1 MSMHICIYEDSGC
14 NNLLPMAYV
23 RPVYDLFCG
32 MVSIQEKLIRNFPQA
47 SLTLHTRSVLEKVV
61 RDRYPDC
68 LVNEFPKGL
77 EEIVFINGRTLLN
90 SKTVLHK
97 LGKNQSFTIND
108 KVVAARLSGAELATV
123 IETVQNGMT
132 IDLDE
137 TAIEKQEIDGVLV
150 EYIWDL
156 IQANSDQI
164 RSDFAFATQER
175 GSSVNDNGTVIH
187 NQNVFIDK
195 TAKIMPQV
203 VVDGSNGPVFIDRDV
218 LIQPHVYIQGPV
230 YIGPSVLI
238 KAGAQIYSGSSIA
251 EGCKIGGEV
260 NNSIILPWSN
270 KAHGGYLGS
279 SYVGSW
285 VNIGAGTNNSNL
297 KNNYSVVKVTVNGE
311 VIDTGLQFM
320 GLIMGDHSK
329 CGINTTFNT
338 GTNVGINCNL
348 YGSAMHDK
356 HISSFT
362 WGSAVDGYTT
372 YNLDKALAVN
382 KTVMSRRQHKLSKF
396 DEELLRNVFQ
406 LTTG

>member
-1 MSMHICIYEDSGC
+1 MYICIYEDSGY
-14 NNLLPMAYV
+14 NNLLPMTYM

-32 MVSIQEKLIRNFPQA
+32 MASLQEKLVRSFPQA
-47 SLTLHTRSVLEKVV
+47 SITLHTRSVLENVV
-61 RDRYPDC
+61 RNRYPDC
-68 LVNEFPKGL
+68 LVNNFPADLK
-77 EEIVFINGRTLLN
+77 EIMFINGRTLLN
-90 SKTVLHK
+90 SETVLNK
-97 LGKNQSFTIND
+97 LGKDQSFTIND
-108 KVVAARLSGAELATV
+108 KIVAARLSGDQLTSTIKE
-123 IETVQNGMT
+123 VQNGT
-132 IDLDE
+132 TFNLDE
-137 TAIEKQEIDGVLV
+137 TVIEKQEIDGVLV

-156 IQANSDQI
+156 IQANGDQI
-164 RSDFAFATQER
+164 RSDFTFATQGKRE
-175 GSSVNDNGTVIH
+175 SIIDDGTVIH

-203 VVDGSNGPVFIDRDV
+203 VIDGSNGPVFIDRNAV
-218 LIQPHVYIQGPV
+218 IQPHVYIQGPA

-270 KAHGGYLGS
+270 KAHNGYLGS

-297 KNNYSVVKVTVNGE
+297 KNNYGAVKVTVDGK
-311 VIDTGLQFM
+311 VIDTGLQFI
-320 GLIMGDHSK
+320 GLIIGDHSK

-348 YGSAMHDK
+348 YGSAMHEK
-356 HISSFT
+356 YIPSFT
-362 WGSAVDGYTT
+362 WGSVSDGYTT
-372 YNLDKALAVN
+372 YKLDKALAVN
-382 KTVMSRRQHKLSKF
+382 KTVMSRRKQNLSKY

-406 LTTG
+406 LTIG

>member
-14 NNLLPMAYV
+14 NNLLPMTYV

-32 MVSIQEKLIRNFPQA
+32 MVSLQEKLIRNFPQA
-47 SLTLHTRSVLEKVV
+47 SITLHTRSVLEKVV

-68 LVNEFPKGL
+68 LVNEFPAGL
-77 EEIVFINGRTLLN
+77 EEILFINGRSLLN
-90 SKTVLHK
+90 SKTELNK
-97 LGKNQSFTIND
+97 LGKNQSFIIND
-108 KVVAARLSGAELATV
+108 TVVAARLSGAELTIP
-123 IETVQNGMT
+123 IETVQNGIT

-137 TAIEKQEIDGVLV
+137 TAIERQKVDGILV

-156 IQANSDQI
+156 IQANGDQI
-164 RSDFAFATQER
+164 RSDFTFAIQGR
-175 GSSVNDNGTVIH
+175 GDAVIDDGTIINDE
-187 NQNVFIDK
+187 NVFIDK
-195 TAKIMPQV
+195 TAKIMPHV

-218 LIQPHVYIQGPV
+218 VIQPHVYVQGPV

-338 GTNVGINCNL
+338 GTSVGINCNL
-348 YGSAMHDK
+348 FGSAMHQKD
-356 HISSFT
+356 IPSFT
-362 WGSAVDGYTT
+362 WGGVTDGYTT
-372 YNLDKALAVN
+372 YNLDKALSVN
-382 KTVMSRRQHKLSKF
+382 KIVMSRRKKSHTKN
-396 DEELLRNVFQ
+396 DEELLRNIFQ

>member
-1 MSMHICIYEDSGC
+1 MTMHICIYEDSGY

-32 MVSIQEKLIRNFPQA
+32 MVSLQEKLVRNFPQA
-47 SLTLHTRSVLEKVV
+47 SITLHTRSVLEKVV
-61 RDRYPDC
+61 RDSYPDC
-68 LVNEFPKGL
+68 LVNEFPAGL
-77 EEIVFINGRTLLN
+77 EEILFINGRTLLN
-90 SKTVLHK
+90 SETELNK
-97 LGKNQSFTIND
+97 LGKNQSLIIND
-108 KVVAARLSGAELATV
+108 TVVAARLSGAELAMV
-123 IETVQNGMT
+123 IETVQNGMK

-137 TAIEKQEIDGVLV
+137 TAIKRQKVDGILV

-156 IQANSDQI
+156 IQANGDQI
-164 RSDFAFATQER
+164 RLDFTFGTQIR
-175 GSSVNDNGTVIH
+175 RDSVIDNGTII
-187 NQNVFIDK
+187 NDENVFIDE

-203 VVDGSNGPVFIDRDV
+203 VVDGSNGPVFIDRNV
-218 LIQPHVYIQGPV
+218 VIQPHVYIQGPV

-238 KAGAQIYSGSSIA
+238 KSGTQIYSGSSIA
-251 EGCKIGGEV
+251 KGCKIGGEV

-297 KNNYSVVKVTVNGE
+297 KNNYGAVKVTVNGE
-311 VIDTGLQFM
+311 VIDTGSQFM

-338 GTNVGINCNL
+338 GTNVGINFNL
-348 YGSAMHDK
+348 YGSAMHEK
-356 HISSFT
+356 HIPSFT
-362 WGSAVDGYTT
+362 WGRVADGYTT
-372 YNLDKALAVN
+372 YELNKALAVN
-382 KTVMSRRQHKLSKF
+382 KTVMSRRKQNLSKY

-406 LTTG
+406 LITS

>member
-1 MSMHICIYEDSGC
+1 MHICIYEDSGC

-68 LVNEFPKGL
+68 LVNEFPAGL

-90 SKTVLHK
+90 SETVLHK

-164 RSDFAFATQER
+164 RSDFAFATQGR

-338 GTNVGINCNL
+338 GTTVGINCNL
-348 YGSAMHDK
+348 YGSTIHKK

-362 WGSAVDGYTT
+362 WGSAVDDYTT
-372 YNLDKALAVN
+372 YKLDKALAVN
-382 KTVMSRRQHKLSKF
+382 NTVMSRRQHNLSKY
-396 DEELLRNVFQ
+396 EKELLENIFQ

>member
-1 MSMHICIYEDSGC
+1 MHICIYEDSGC
-14 NNLLPMAYV
+14 NNLLPMTYV

-32 MVSIQEKLIRNFPQA
+32 MVSLQEKLIRNFPQA
-47 SLTLHTRSVLEKVV
+47 SITLHTRSVLEKVV

-68 LVNEFPKGL
+68 LVNEFPAGL
-77 EEIVFINGRTLLN
+77 EEILFINGRSLLN
-90 SKTVLHK
+90 SETELNK
-97 LGKNQSFTIND
+97 LGKNQSFIIND
-108 KVVAARLSGAELATV
+108 TVVAARLSGAELTIS
-123 IETVQNGMT
+123 IETVQNGIT

-137 TAIEKQEIDGVLV
+137 TAIERQKVDGILV

-156 IQANSDQI
+156 IQANGDQI
-164 RSDFAFATQER
+164 KSDFTFAIQGR
-175 GSSVNDNGTVIH
+175 GDAVIDDGTIINDE
-187 NQNVFIDK
+187 NVFIDK
-195 TAKIMPQV
+195 TAKIMPHV

-218 LIQPHVYIQGPV
+218 VIQPHVYVQGPV

-297 KNNYSVVKVTVNGE
+297 KNNYGAVKVTVDGE
-311 VIDTGLQFM
+311 AIDTGLQFM

-338 GTNVGINCNL
+338 GTSIGINCNL
-348 YGSAMHDK
+348 YGSVIHEK
-356 HISSFT
+356 HIPSFT
-362 WGSAVDGYTT
+362 WGSAVGGYTT
-372 YNLDKALAVN
+372 YKLEKALSVN
-382 KTVMSRRQHKLSKF
+382 KIVMSRRKKSLKRN

>member
-32 MVSIQEKLIRNFPQA
+32 MVSLQEKLIRNFPQA
-47 SLTLHTRSVLEKVV
+47 SITLHTRSVLEKVV

-68 LVNEFPKGL
+68 LVNEFPAGL
-77 EEIVFINGRTLLN
+77 EEIVFINGRALLN
-90 SKTVLHK
+90 SETELNK
-97 LGKNQSFTIND
+97 LGKNQSFIIND
-108 KVVAARLSGAELATV
+108 TVVAARLSGAELTMPV
-123 IETVQNGMT
+123 ETVQNGIT
-132 IDLDE
+132 FDLDG
-137 TAIEKQEIDGVLV
+137 TAFEKQKIDGVLV

-156 IQANSDQI
+156 IQANGDQI
-164 RSDFAFATQER
+164 RSDFALATQ
-175 GSSVNDNGTVIH
+175 GSEESAIDDVTVIH

-195 TAKIMPQV
+195 TAEIMPQV

-218 LIQPHVYIQGPV
+218 VIQPHVYIQGPV

-270 KAHGGYLGS
+270 KAHSGYLGS

-285 VNIGAGTNNSNL
+285 VNIGTGTDNSNL
-297 KNNYSVVKVTVNGE
+297 KNNYGIVKVTVNGE

-348 YGSAMHDK
+348 YGSAMHEK
-356 HISSFT
+356 HIPSFT
-362 WGSAVDGYTT
+362 WGSASDGYTT
-372 YNLDKALAVN
+372 YKLEKALSVN
-382 KTVMSRRQHKLSKF
+382 KIVMSRRKKSLTKN
-396 DEELLRNVFQ
+396 DEELLQNIFQ
-406 LTTG
+406 LTIG

>member
-14 NNLLPMAYV
+14 NNLLPMTYV

-32 MVSIQEKLIRNFPQA
+32 MVSLQEKLIRNFPQA
-47 SLTLHTRSVLEKVV
+47 SITLHTRSVLEKVV

-68 LVNEFPKGL
+68 LVNEFPAGL
-77 EEIVFINGRTLLN
+77 EEILFINGRSLLN
-90 SKTVLHK
+90 SKTELNK
-97 LGKNQSFTIND
+97 LGKNQSFIIND
-108 KVVAARLSGAELATV
+108 TVVAARLSGAELTIP
-123 IETVQNGMT
+123 IETVQNGIT

-137 TAIEKQEIDGVLV
+137 TAIERQKVDGILV

-156 IQANSDQI
+156 IQANGDQI
-164 RSDFAFATQER
+164 RLDFTFGTQIR
-175 GSSVNDNGTVIH
+175 RDSVIDNGTII
-187 NQNVFIDK
+187 NDENVFIDE
-195 TAKIMPQV
+195 TAKIMPHV

-218 LIQPHVYIQGPV
+218 VMQPHVYVQGPV

-297 KNNYSVVKVTVNGE
+297 KNNYGAVKVTVDGE
-311 VIDTGLQFM
+311 AIDTGLQFM

-338 GTNVGINCNL
+338 GTSIGINCNL
-348 YGSAMHDK
+348 YGSVIHEN
-356 HISSFT
+356 HIPSFT
-362 WGSAVDGYTT
+362 WGSAVGGYTT
-372 YNLDKALAVN
+372 YKLEKALSVN
-382 KTVMSRRQHKLSKF
+382 KIVMSRRKKSLKRN

>member
-14 NNLLPMAYV
+14 NNLLPMTYV

-32 MVSIQEKLIRNFPQA
+32 MVSLQEKLIRNFPQA
-47 SLTLHTRSVLEKVV
+47 SITLHTRSVLEKVV

-68 LVNEFPKGL
+68 LVNEFPAGL
-77 EEIVFINGRTLLN
+77 EEILFINGRSLLN
-90 SKTVLHK
+90 SKTELNK
-97 LGKNQSFTIND
+97 LGKNQSFIIND
-108 KVVAARLSGAELATV
+108 TVVAARLSGAELTIP
-123 IETVQNGMT
+123 IETVQNGIT

-137 TAIEKQEIDGVLV
+137 TAIDRQKVDGILV

-156 IQANSDQI
+156 IQANGDQI
-164 RSDFAFATQER
+164 RSDFTFAIQGR
-175 GSSVNDNGTVIH
+175 GDAVIDDGTIINDE
-187 NQNVFIDK
+187 NVFIDK
-195 TAKIMPQV
+195 TAKIMPHV

-218 LIQPHVYIQGPV
+218 VIQPHVYVQGPV

-260 NNSIILPWSN
+260 NNSIILSWSN

-297 KNNYSVVKVTVNGE
+297 KNNYGAVKVTVDGE
-311 VIDTGLQFM
+311 AIDTGLQFM

-338 GTNVGINCNL
+338 GTSIGINCNL
-348 YGSAMHDK
+348 YGSVIHEK
-356 HISSFT
+356 HIPSFT
-362 WGSAVDGYTT
+362 WGSAVGGYTT
-372 YNLDKALAVN
+372 YKLEKALSVN
-382 KTVMSRRQHKLSKF
+382 KIVMSRRKKSLKRN

>member
-1 MSMHICIYEDSGC
+1 MHICIYEDSGC
-14 NNLLPMAYV
+14 NNLLPMTYV

-32 MVSIQEKLIRNFPQA
+32 MVSLQEKLIRNFPQA
-47 SLTLHTRSVLEKVV
+47 SITLHTRSVLEKVV

-68 LVNEFPKGL
+68 LVNEFPAGL
-77 EEIVFINGRTLLN
+77 EEILFINGRSLLN
-90 SKTVLHK
+90 SKTELNK
-97 LGKNQSFTIND
+97 LGKNQSFIIND
-108 KVVAARLSGAELATV
+108 TVVAARLSGAELTIP
-123 IETVQNGMT
+123 IETVQNGIT

-137 TAIEKQEIDGVLV
+137 TAIERQKVDGILV

-156 IQANSDQI
+156 IQANGDQI
-164 RSDFAFATQER
+164 RSDFTFAIQGR
-175 GSSVNDNGTVIH
+175 GDAVIDDGTIINDE
-187 NQNVFIDK
+187 NVFIDK
-195 TAKIMPQV
+195 TAIIMPHV

-218 LIQPHVYIQGPV
+218 VIQPHVYVQGPV

-297 KNNYSVVKVTVNGE
+297 KNNYGAVKVTVDGE
-311 VIDTGLQFM
+311 AIDTGLQFM

-338 GTNVGINCNL
+338 GTSIGINCNL
-348 YGSAMHDK
+348 YGSVIHEN
-356 HISSFT
+356 HIPSFT
-362 WGSAVDGYTT
+362 WGSAVGGYTT
-372 YNLDKALAVN
+372 YKLEKALSVN
-382 KTVMSRRQHKLSKF
+382 KIVMSRRKKSLKRN

>member
-68 LVNEFPKGL
+68 LVNEFPAGL
-77 EEIVFINGRTLLN
+77 EEIIFINGRTLLN
-90 SKTVLHK
+90 SETVLHK

-108 KVVAARLSGAELATV
+108 KVVVARLSGAELATV

-164 RSDFAFATQER
+164 RSDFAFATQGR

-218 LIQPHVYIQGPV
+218 VIQPHVYIQGPV

-251 EGCKIGGEV
+251 KGCKIGGEV

-338 GTNVGINCNL
+338 GTNVGINCSL
-348 YGSAMHDK
+348 YGSAMHEK
-356 HISSFT
+356 HIPSFT
-362 WGSAVDGYTT
+362 WGSASDGYTT
-372 YNLDKALAVN
+372 YKLEKALSVN
-382 KTVMSRRQHKLSKF
+382 KIVMSRRKKSLKKN
-396 DEELLRNVFQ
+396 DEELLQNIFQ
-406 LTTG
+406 LTIG

>member
-1 MSMHICIYEDSGC
+1 MT
-14 NNLLPMAYV
+14 YV

-32 MVSIQEKLIRNFPQA
+32 MVSLQEKLIRNFPQA
-47 SLTLHTRSVLEKVV
+47 SITLHTRSVLEKVV

-68 LVNEFPKGL
+68 LVNEFPAGL
-77 EEIVFINGRTLLN
+77 EEILFINGRSLLN
-90 SKTVLHK
+90 SKTELNK
-97 LGKNQSFTIND
+97 LGKNQSFIIND
-108 KVVAARLSGAELATV
+108 TVVAARLSGAELTIP
-123 IETVQNGMT
+123 IETVQNGIT

-137 TAIEKQEIDGVLV
+137 TAIERQKVDGILV

-156 IQANSDQI
+156 IQANGDQI
-164 RSDFAFATQER
+164 RSDFTFAIQGR
-175 GSSVNDNGTVIH
+175 GGAVIDDGTIINDE
-187 NQNVFIDK
+187 NVFIDK
-195 TAKIMPQV
+195 TAKIMPHV

-218 LIQPHVYIQGPV
+218 VIQPHVYVQGPV

-297 KNNYSVVKVTVNGE
+297 KNNYGAVKVTVDGE
-311 VIDTGLQFM
+311 AIDTGLQFM

-338 GTNVGINCNL
+338 GTSIGINCNL
-348 YGSAMHDK
+348 YGSVIHEK
-356 HISSFT
+356 HIPSFT
-362 WGSAVDGYTT
+362 WGSAVGGYTT
-372 YNLDKALAVN
+372 YKLEKALSVN
-382 KTVMSRRQHKLSKF
+382 KIVMSRRKKSLKRN

>member
-1 MSMHICIYEDSGC
+1 MHICIYEDSGC
-14 NNLLPMAYV
+14 NNLLPMTYV

-32 MVSIQEKLIRNFPQA
+32 MVSLQEKLIRNFPQA
-47 SLTLHTRSVLEKVV
+47 SITLHTRSVLEKVV

-68 LVNEFPKGL
+68 LVNEFPAGL
-77 EEIVFINGRTLLN
+77 EEILFINGRSLLN
-90 SKTVLHK
+90 SKTELNK
-97 LGKNQSFTIND
+97 LGKNQSFIIND
-108 KVVAARLSGAELATV
+108 TVVAARLSGAELTIP
-123 IETVQNGMT
+123 IETVQNGIT

-137 TAIEKQEIDGVLV
+137 TAIERQKVDGILV

-156 IQANSDQI
+156 IQANGDQI
-164 RSDFAFATQER
+164 RSDFTFAIQGR
-175 GSSVNDNGTVIH
+175 GDAVIDDGTIINDE
-187 NQNVFIDK
+187 NVFIDK

-203 VVDGSNGPVFIDRDV
+203 VVDGSNGPVFIDRNAV
-218 LIQPHVYIQGPV
+218 IQPHVYIQGPA

-270 KAHGGYLGS
+270 KAHNGFLGS

-297 KNNYSVVKVTVNGE
+297 KNNYGAVKVTVNGK

-329 CGINTTFNT
+329 CGINTTLNT

-348 YGSAMHDK
+348 YGSAMHK
-356 HISSFT
+356 RHISSFT
-362 WGSAVDGYTT
+362 WGSAAEDYIT
-372 YNLDKALAVN
+372 YKLDKALAVN
-382 KTVMSRRQHKLSKF
+382 KTVMSRRKKHLSKYE
-396 DEELLRNVFQ
+396 EELLRNIFQ

>member
-1 MSMHICIYEDSGC
+1 MHICIYEDSGC

-61 RDRYPDC
+61 RDRYPEC
-68 LVNEFPKGL
+68 LVNEFPAGL

-90 SKTVLHK
+90 SETVLHK

-108 KVVAARLSGAELATV
+108 KVVVARLSGAELATV

-187 NQNVFIDK
+187 NQNVFMDK

-218 LIQPHVYIQGPV
+218 VIQPHVYIQGPV

-297 KNNYSVVKVTVNGE
+297 KNNYGAVKVTVNGE

>member
-1 MSMHICIYEDSGC
+1 MHICIYEDSGC
-14 NNLLPMAYV
+14 NNMLPMVYM

-32 MVSIQEKLIRNFPQA
+32 IVTLQEKLIRNFPKA
-47 SLTLHTRSVLEKVV
+47 SITLHTRSVLESVV

-68 LVNEFPKGL
+68 LVNDFPAELK
-77 EEIVFINGRTLLN
+77 EIVFINGRTLLSSETALN
-90 SKTVLHK
+90 K
-97 LGKNQSFTIND
+97 LGKNQSFTINN
-108 KVVAARLSGAELATV
+108 KVVAARLSGDQLST
-123 IETVQNGMT
+123 IIKKVQNGIT
-132 IDLDE
+132 FDLDE
-137 TAIEKQEIDGVLV
+137 TTIEKQKIDGVLV

-156 IQANSDQI
+156 IQVNSDQI
-164 RSDFAFATQER
+164 RSDFTFATEGKV
-175 GSSVNDNGTVIH
+175 GSVIDDGTVIQG
-187 NQNVFIDK
+187 QNVFIDK
-195 TAKIMPQV
+195 TATIFPQV
-203 VVDGSNGPVFIDRDV
+203 IVDGSNGPVFIDRNAV
-218 LIQPHVYIQGPV
+218 IQPHVYIQGPV

-320 GLIMGDHSK
+320 GLIMSDHSK

>member
-1 MSMHICIYEDSGC
+1 MHICIYEDSGC
-14 NNLLPMAYV
+14 NNLLPMTYV

-32 MVSIQEKLIRNFPQA
+32 MVSLQEKLIRNFPQA
-47 SLTLHTRSVLEKVV
+47 SITLHTRSVLEKVV

-68 LVNEFPKGL
+68 LVNEFPAGL
-77 EEIVFINGRTLLN
+77 EEILFINGRSLLN
-90 SKTVLHK
+90 SKTELNK
-97 LGKNQSFTIND
+97 LGKNQSFIIND
-108 KVVAARLSGAELATV
+108 TVVAARLSGAELTIP
-123 IETVQNGMT
+123 IETVQNGIT

-137 TAIEKQEIDGVLV
+137 TAIDRQKVDGILV

-156 IQANSDQI
+156 IQANGDQI
-164 RSDFAFATQER
+164 RSDFTFAIQGR
-175 GSSVNDNGTVIH
+175 GDAVIDDGTIINDE
-187 NQNVFIDK
+187 NVFIDK
-195 TAKIMPQV
+195 TAKIMPHV

-218 LIQPHVYIQGPV
+218 VIQPHVYVQGPV

-297 KNNYSVVKVTVNGE
+297 KNNYGAVKVTVDGE
-311 VIDTGLQFM
+311 AIDTGLQFM

-338 GTNVGINCNL
+338 GTSIGINCNL
-348 YGSAMHDK
+348 YGSVIHEK
-356 HISSFT
+356 HIPSFT
-362 WGSAVDGYTT
+362 WGSAVGGYTT
-372 YNLDKALAVN
+372 YKLEKALSVN
-382 KTVMSRRQHKLSKF
+382 KIVMSRRKKSLKRN

>member
-1 MSMHICIYEDSGC
+1 MHICIYEDSGC

-32 MVSIQEKLIRNFPQA
+32 MVSIQEKLIRNFPLA

-68 LVNEFPKGL
+68 LVNEFPAGL
-77 EEIVFINGRTLLN
+77 EEIIFINGRTLLN
-90 SKTVLHK
+90 SETVLHK

-108 KVVAARLSGAELATV
+108 KVVAARLSGAELTTV

-164 RSDFAFATQER
+164 RSDFAFATQGR

-195 TAKIMPQV
+195 TAKIMPQAII
-203 VVDGSNGPVFIDRDV
+203 DGADGPVFIDHSAV
-218 LIQPHVYIQGPV
+218 IQPNVYIQGPV

-311 VIDTGLQFM
+311 VIDTGLQFL
-320 GLIMGDHSK
+320 GLIMGAHSK

-338 GTNVGINCNL
+338 GTNVGINCSL
-348 YGSAMHDK
+348 YGSAMHEK
-356 HISSFT
+356 HIPSFT
-362 WGSAVDGYTT
+362 WGSAVGGYTT
-372 YNLDKALAVN
+372 YKLDKALFVN
-382 KTVMSRRQHKLSKF
+382 KIVMSRRKKSLKRN
-396 DEELLRNVFQ
+396 DEELLRNIFQ
-406 LTTG
+406 LTIG

>member
-1 MSMHICIYEDSGC
+1 MHICIYEDSGC
-14 NNLLPMAYV
+14 NNLLPMVYM

-32 MVSIQEKLIRNFPQA
+32 IVSLQEKLIRNFPKA
-47 SLTLHTRSVLEKVV
+47 SITLHTRSVLESVV

-68 LVNEFPKGL
+68 LVNDFPAELK
-77 EEIVFINGRTLLN
+77 EIVFINGRTLLSSETALN
-90 SKTVLHK
+90 K
-97 LGKNQSFTIND
+97 LGKNQSFTINN
-108 KVVAARLSGAELATV
+108 KVVAARLSGDQLST
-123 IETVQNGMT
+123 IIKKVQNGIT
-132 IDLDE
+132 FDLDE
-137 TAIEKQEIDGVLV
+137 TTIEKQKIDGVLV

-164 RSDFAFATQER
+164 RSDFTFATEGKV
-175 GSSVNDNGTVIH
+175 GSVIDDGTVIED
-187 NQNVFIDK
+187 QNVFIDK
-195 TAKIMPQV
+195 TAKIFPQV
-203 VVDGSNGPVFIDRDV
+203 IVDGSNGPVFIDRNAV
-218 LIQPHVYIQGPV
+218 IQPNVYIQGPV

-260 NNSIILPWSN
+260 NNSIISAWSN
-270 KAHGGYLGS
+270 KAHNGYLGT

-297 KNNYSVVKVTVNGE
+297 KNNYGTVKLTVNGE
-311 VIDTGLQFM
+311 FVDTGLQFM

-338 GTNVGINCNL
+338 GTTVGINCNL
-348 YGSAMHDK
+348 YGSAIHKK

-362 WGSAVDGYTT
+362 WGCAVDDYTT
-372 YNLDKALAVN
+372 YKLDKALAVN
-382 KTVMSRRQHKLSKF
+382 KTVMSRRQHNLSTYEK
-396 DEELLRNVFQ
+396 ELLENIFQ

>member
-1 MSMHICIYEDSGC
+1 MHICIYEDSGC
-14 NNLLPMAYV
+14 NNLLPMTYV

-32 MVSIQEKLIRNFPQA
+32 MVSLQEKLIRNFPQA
-47 SLTLHTRSVLEKVV
+47 SITLHTRSVLEKVV

-68 LVNEFPKGL
+68 LVNEFPAGL
-77 EEIVFINGRTLLN
+77 EEILFINGRSLLN
-90 SKTVLHK
+90 SKTELNK
-97 LGKNQSFTIND
+97 LGKNQSFIIND
-108 KVVAARLSGAELATV
+108 TVVAARLSGAELTIP
-123 IETVQNGMT
+123 IETVQNGIT

-137 TAIEKQEIDGVLV
+137 TAIERQKVDGILV

-156 IQANSDQI
+156 IQANGDQI
-164 RSDFAFATQER
+164 RSDFTFAIQGR
-175 GSSVNDNGTVIH
+175 GDAVIGDGTIINDE
-187 NQNVFIDK
+187 NVFIDK
-195 TAKIMPQV
+195 TAKIMPHV

-218 LIQPHVYIQGPV
+218 VIQPHVYVQGPV

-297 KNNYSVVKVTVNGE
+297 KNNYGAVKVTVDGE
-311 VIDTGLQFM
+311 AIDTGLQFM

-338 GTNVGINCNL
+338 GTSIGINCNL
-348 YGSAMHDK
+348 YGSVIHEK
-356 HISSFT
+356 HIPSFT
-362 WGSAVDGYTT
+362 WGSAVGGYTT
-372 YNLDKALAVN
+372 YKLEKALSVN
-382 KTVMSRRQHKLSKF
+382 KIVMSRRKKSLKRN

>member
-1 MSMHICIYEDSGC
+1 MHICIYEDSGC

-32 MVSIQEKLIRNFPQA
+32 MVSLQEKLIRNFPQA

-61 RDRYPDC
+61 RDRYPEC
-68 LVNEFPKGL
+68 LVNEFPAGL

-90 SKTVLHK
+90 SETVLHK

-123 IETVQNGMT
+123 IETVQNGMI

-164 RSDFAFATQER
+164 RSDFAFATQGR

-203 VVDGSNGPVFIDRDV
+203 VVDGSNGQVFIDRDV
-218 LIQPHVYIQGPV
+218 VIQPHVYIQGPV

-270 KAHGGYLGS
+270 KAHGGYLGN

-297 KNNYSVVKVTVNGE
+297 KNNYGAVKVTVNGE

-362 WGSAVDGYTT
+362 WGSAVNGYTT

-382 KTVMSRRQHKLSKF
+382 KTVMSRRQHNLSIF

>member
-1 MSMHICIYEDSGC
+1 M
-14 NNLLPMAYV
+14 

-32 MVSIQEKLIRNFPQA
+32 MVSLQEKLIRNFPKA
-47 SLTLHTRSVLEKVV
+47 SITLHTRSVLENVV

-68 LVNEFPKGL
+68 LVNDFPAELK
-77 EEIVFINGRTLLN
+77 EIVFINGRTLL
-90 SKTVLHK
+90 SSETVLNK
-97 LGKNQSFTIND
+97 LDKNQSFTINN
-108 KVVAARLSGAELATV
+108 KVVAARLSGDQLTMT
-123 IETVQNGMT
+123 IKKVQNGIT
-132 IDLDE
+132 FDLDE

-164 RSDFAFATQER
+164 RSDFAFATQGR

-218 LIQPHVYIQGPV
+218 VIQPHVYIQGPV

-348 YGSAMHDK
+348 YGSAMHEK
-356 HISSFT
+356 HIPSFT
-362 WGSAVDGYTT
+362 WGSASDGYTT
-372 YNLDKALAVN
+372 YKLEKALSVN
-382 KTVMSRRQHKLSKF
+382 KIVMSRRKKSLKKN
-396 DEELLRNVFQ
+396 DEELLRNIFQ
-406 LTTG
+406 LTIG

>member
-1 MSMHICIYEDSGC
+1 
-14 NNLLPMAYV
+14 MAYV

-68 LVNEFPKGL
+68 LVNEFPAGL

-90 SKTVLHK
+90 SETVLHK

-108 KVVAARLSGAELATV
+108 KVVVARLSGAELATV

-164 RSDFAFATQER
+164 RSDFAFATQGR

-218 LIQPHVYIQGPV
+218 VIQPHVYIQGPV

-285 VNIGAGTNNSNL
+285 VNIGAGTNNSDL

-320 GLIMGDHSK
+320 GLIMGDYSK

-338 GTNVGINCNL
+338 GTSIGINCNL
-348 YGSAMHDK
+348 YGSAIHNK
-356 HISSFT
+356 HIPSFT
-362 WGSAVDGYTT
+362 WGSVADGYTT
-372 YNLDKALAVN
+372 YKLDKALAVN
-382 KTVMSRRQHKLSKF
+382 KTVMSRRKQSLF
-396 DEELLRNVFQ
+396 EYDEELLRNVFQ

>member
-1 MSMHICIYEDSGC
+1 MHICIYEDSGC
-14 NNLLPMAYV
+14 NNLLPMTYV

-32 MVSIQEKLIRNFPQA
+32 MVSLQEKLIRNFPQA
-47 SLTLHTRSVLEKVV
+47 SITLHTRSVLEKVV

-68 LVNEFPKGL
+68 LVNEFPAGL
-77 EEIVFINGRTLLN
+77 EEILFINGRSLLN
-90 SKTVLHK
+90 SKTELNK
-97 LGKNQSFTIND
+97 LGKNQSFIIND
-108 KVVAARLSGAELATV
+108 TVVAARLSGAELTIP
-123 IETVQNGMT
+123 IETVQNGIT

-137 TAIEKQEIDGVLV
+137 TAIERQKVDGILV

-156 IQANSDQI
+156 IQANGDQI
-164 RSDFAFATQER
+164 RSDFTFAIQGR
-175 GSSVNDNGTVIH
+175 GDSVIDDGNIINED
-187 NQNVFIDK
+187 NVFIDK
-195 TAKIMPQV
+195 TAKIMPHV
-203 VVDGSNGPVFIDRDV
+203 VVDGSDGPVFIDRDV
-218 LIQPHVYIQGPV
+218 VIQPHVYVQGPV

-297 KNNYSVVKVTVNGE
+297 KNNYGAVKVTVDGE
-311 VIDTGLQFM
+311 AIDTGLQFM

-338 GTNVGINCNL
+338 GTSIGINCNL
-348 YGSAMHDK
+348 YGSVIHEK
-356 HISSFT
+356 HIPSFT
-362 WGSAVDGYTT
+362 WGSAVGGYTT
-372 YNLDKALAVN
+372 YKLEKALSVN
-382 KTVMSRRQHKLSKF
+382 KIVMSRRKKSLKRN

>member
-14 NNLLPMAYV
+14 NNLLPMTYV

-32 MVSIQEKLIRNFPQA
+32 MVSLQEKLIRNFPQA
-47 SLTLHTRSVLEKVV
+47 SITLHTRSVLEKVV

-68 LVNEFPKGL
+68 LVNEFPAGL
-77 EEIVFINGRTLLN
+77 EEILFINGRSLLN
-90 SKTVLHK
+90 SKTELNK
-97 LGKNQSFTIND
+97 LCKNQSFIIND
-108 KVVAARLSGAELATV
+108 TVVAARLSGAELTIP
-123 IETVQNGMT
+123 IETVQNGIT

-137 TAIEKQEIDGVLV
+137 TAIERQKVDGILV

-156 IQANSDQI
+156 IQANGDQI
-164 RSDFAFATQER
+164 RSDFTFAIQGR
-175 GSSVNDNGTVIH
+175 GDAVIDDGTIINDE
-187 NQNVFIDK
+187 NVFIDK
-195 TAKIMPQV
+195 TAKIMPHV

-218 LIQPHVYIQGPV
+218 VIQPHVYVQGPV

-297 KNNYSVVKVTVNGE
+297 KNNYGAVKVTVDGE
-311 VIDTGLQFM
+311 AIDTGLQFM
-320 GLIMGDHSK
+320 VLIMGDHSK

-338 GTNVGINCNL
+338 GTSIGINCNL
-348 YGSAMHDK
+348 YGSVIHEN
-356 HISSFT
+356 HIPSFT
-362 WGSAVDGYTT
+362 WGSAVGGYTT
-372 YNLDKALAVN
+372 YKLEKALSVN
-382 KTVMSRRQHKLSKF
+382 KIVMSRRKKSLKRN

>member
-1 MSMHICIYEDSGC
+1 
-14 NNLLPMAYV
+14 MAYV

-68 LVNEFPKGL
+68 LVNEFPAGL

-90 SKTVLHK
+90 SETVLHK

-108 KVVAARLSGAELATV
+108 KVVAARLSGAELAMV

-164 RSDFAFATQER
+164 RSDFAFATQGR

-218 LIQPHVYIQGPV
+218 VIQPHVYIQGPV
-230 YIGPSVLI
+230 YIGSSVLI
-238 KAGAQIYSGSSIA
+238 KAGAKIYSGSSIA

-270 KAHGGYLGS
+270 KAHDGYLGS

-285 VNIGAGTNNSNL
+285 ANIGAGTNNSNL
-297 KNNYSVVKVTVNGE
+297 KNNYGVVKVAINGE
-311 VIDTGLQFM
+311 DIDTGLQFM

-348 YGSAMHDK
+348 YGSAMHNK

-362 WGSAVDGYTT
+362 WGSAVDGYTA
-372 YNLDKALAVN
+372 YNLDKAIAVN
-382 KTVMSRRQHKLSKF
+382 KTVMSRRQQNLSKF

>member
-14 NNLLPMAYV
+14 NNLLPMTYV

-32 MVSIQEKLIRNFPQA
+32 MVSLQEKLIRNFPQA
-47 SLTLHTRSVLEKVV
+47 SITLHTRSVLEKVV

-68 LVNEFPKGL
+68 LVNEFPAGL
-77 EEIVFINGRTLLN
+77 EEILFINGRSLLN
-90 SKTVLHK
+90 SKTELNK
-97 LGKNQSFTIND
+97 LGKNQSFIIND
-108 KVVAARLSGAELATV
+108 TVVAARLSGAELTIP
-123 IETVQNGMT
+123 IETVQNGIT

-137 TAIEKQEIDGVLV
+137 TAIDRQKVDGILV

-156 IQANSDQI
+156 IQANGDQI
-164 RSDFAFATQER
+164 RSDFTFAIQGR
-175 GSSVNDNGTVIH
+175 GDAVIDDGTIINDE
-187 NQNVFIDK
+187 NVFIDK
-195 TAKIMPQV
+195 TAKIMPHV

-218 LIQPHVYIQGPV
+218 VIQPHVYVQGPV

-297 KNNYSVVKVTVNGE
+297 KNNYGAVKVTVDGE
-311 VIDTGLQFM
+311 AIDTGLQFM

-338 GTNVGINCNL
+338 GTSIGINCNL
-348 YGSAMHDK
+348 YGSVIHEK
-356 HISSFT
+356 HIPSFT
-362 WGSAVDGYTT
+362 WGSAVGGYTT
-372 YNLDKALAVN
+372 YKLEKALSVN
-382 KTVMSRRQHKLSKF
+382 KIVMSRRKKSLKRN
-396 DEELLRNVFQ
+396 DEELLRNIFQ
-406 LTTG
+406 LTIG

>member
-1 MSMHICIYEDSGC
+1 M
-14 NNLLPMAYV
+14 

-32 MVSIQEKLIRNFPQA
+32 MVSLQEKLIRNFPKA
-47 SLTLHTRSVLEKVV
+47 SITLHTRSILESVV

-68 LVNEFPKGL
+68 LVNDFPVELK
-77 EEIVFINGRTLLN
+77 EIVFINGRTLL
-90 SKTVLHK
+90 SSETVLNK
-97 LGKNQSFTIND
+97 LGKNQSFTINN

-218 LIQPHVYIQGPV
+218 VIQPHVYIQGPV

-251 EGCKIGGEV
+251 KGCKIGGEV

-285 VNIGAGTNNSNL
+285 VNIGAGTIFVNYDG
-297 KNNYSVVKVTVNGE
+297 KNK
-311 VIDTGLQFM
+311 
-320 GLIMGDHSK
+320 
-329 CGINTTFNT
+329 
-338 GTNVGINCNL
+338 
-348 YGSAMHDK
+348 
-356 HISSFT
+356 
-362 WGSAVDGYTT
+362 
-372 YNLDKALAVN
+372 N
-382 KTVMSRRQHKLSKF
+382 KTKVGSNAFIGSNSSLVAPLIIGEDSMIGATR
-396 DEELLRNVFQ
+396 ELLEPIKAFDPTLVLF
-406 LTTG
+406 LFLPS

>member
-1 MSMHICIYEDSGC
+1 MHICIYEDSGC
-14 NNLLPMAYV
+14 NNLLPMVYM

-32 MVSIQEKLIRNFPQA
+32 IVSLQEKLIRNFPKA
-47 SLTLHTRSVLEKVV
+47 SITLHTRSVLESVV

-68 LVNEFPKGL
+68 LVNDFPAELK
-77 EEIVFINGRTLLN
+77 EIVFINGRTLLSSETALN
-90 SKTVLHK
+90 K
-97 LGKNQSFTIND
+97 LGKNQSFTINN
-108 KVVAARLSGAELATV
+108 KVVAARLSGDQLST
-123 IETVQNGMT
+123 IIKKVQNGIT
-132 IDLDE
+132 FDLDE
-137 TAIEKQEIDGVLV
+137 TTIEKQKIDGVLV

-164 RSDFAFATQER
+164 RSDFTFATEGKV
-175 GSSVNDNGTVIH
+175 GSVIDDGTVIQD
-187 NQNVFIDK
+187 QNVFIDK
-195 TAKIMPQV
+195 TAKIFPQV
-203 VVDGSNGPVFIDRDV
+203 IVDGSNGPVFIDRNAV
-218 LIQPHVYIQGPV
+218 IQPNVYIQGPV

-260 NNSIILPWSN
+260 NNSIISAWSN
-270 KAHGGYLGS
+270 KAHNGYLGT

-297 KNNYSVVKVTVNGE
+297 KNNYGTVKLTVNGE
-311 VIDTGLQFM
+311 VVDTGLQFM

-338 GTNVGINCNL
+338 GTTVGINCNL
-348 YGSAMHDK
+348 YGSAIHKK

-362 WGSAVDGYTT
+362 WGCAVDDYTT
-372 YNLDKALAVN
+372 YKLDKALAVN
-382 KTVMSRRQHKLSKF
+382 KTVMSRRQHNLSKY
-396 DEELLRNVFQ
+396 EKELLENIFQ

>member
-1 MSMHICIYEDSGC
+1 MHICIYEDPGC
-14 NNLLPMAYV
+14 NNLLPMVYM

-32 MVSIQEKLIRNFPQA
+32 MVSLREKLIRNFPKA
-47 SLTLHTRSVLEKVV
+47 SITLHTRSVLENVV

-68 LVNEFPKGL
+68 LVNDFPAELK
-77 EEIVFINGRTLLN
+77 EIVFINGRTLL
-90 SKTVLHK
+90 SSEAVLNK
-97 LGKNQSFTIND
+97 LGKNQSFTINN
-108 KVVAARLSGAELATV
+108 KVIAARLSGDQLTTT
-123 IETVQNGMT
+123 IKKVQNGIT
-132 IDLDE
+132 FDLDE
-137 TAIEKQEIDGVLV
+137 TAIEKQKIDGVLV

-164 RSDFAFATQER
+164 RSDFTFATQGKVE
-175 GSSVNDNGTVIH
+175 SVIEDDTVIQ
-187 NQNVFIDK
+187 NKNVFIDK
-195 TAKIMPQV
+195 TAKIFPQV
-203 VVDGSNGPVFIDRDV
+203 IVDGSNGPVFIDRNAV
-218 LIQPHVYIQGPV
+218 IQPHVYIQGPA

-270 KAHGGYLGS
+270 KAHNGFLGS

-297 KNNYSVVKVTVNGE
+297 KNNYGAVKVTVNGK

-329 CGINTTFNT
+329 CGINTTLNT

-348 YGSAMHDK
+348 YGSAMHK
-356 HISSFT
+356 RHISSFT
-362 WGSAVDGYTT
+362 WGSAAEDYIT
-372 YNLDKALAVN
+372 YKLDKALAVN
-382 KTVMSRRQHKLSKF
+382 KTVMSRRKKHLSKYE
-396 DEELLRNVFQ
+396 EELLRNIFQ